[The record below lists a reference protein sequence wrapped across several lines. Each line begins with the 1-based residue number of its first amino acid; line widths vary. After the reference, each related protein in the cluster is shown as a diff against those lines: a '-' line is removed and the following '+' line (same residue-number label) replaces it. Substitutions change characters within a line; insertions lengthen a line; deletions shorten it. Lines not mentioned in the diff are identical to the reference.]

1 MLNFEWHTEKA
12 EKNTKKHDVTFEEAS
27 TAFSDPLSLT
37 IELRKREVFMNQS
50 NGNQEMLDEY
60 DFSKG
65 IRGKYAERYKK
76 GTNVI
81 VVDPDVAEY
90 FSDSKTINDALRSI
104 IPIIRQNVKKI
115 AESGSQGF

>member
-1 MLNFEWHTEKA
+1 M
-12 EKNTKKHDVTFEEAS
+12 S
-27 TAFSDPLSLT
+27 
-37 IELRKREVFMNQS
+37 QS
-50 NGNQEMLDEY
+50 NDNQEMLDEY

-81 VVDPDVAEY
+81 IVDPDVAEY
-90 FSDSKTINDALRSI
+90 FSDSKAINDALRSI

-115 AESGSQGF
+115 AESGSRGF